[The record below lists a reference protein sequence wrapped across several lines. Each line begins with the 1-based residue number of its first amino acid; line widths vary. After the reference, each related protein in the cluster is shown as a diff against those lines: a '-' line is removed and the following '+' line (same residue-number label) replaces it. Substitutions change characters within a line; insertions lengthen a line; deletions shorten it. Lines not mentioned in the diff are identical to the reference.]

1 MPKTVTKT
9 ANNLSEAFLRVREYL
24 WNGDG
29 DFTDVYPKQE
39 TSICFAATKAM
50 RAKAITLEQRDMI
63 QSIVQL
69 RLHPH
74 TVVSRYMHKVFNV
87 APSSKVMQMYRHGW
101 LIKLSREFRAREF
114 ASEPSNDWRN
124 NHGIE

>member
-1 MPKTVTKT
+1 MPKT
-9 ANNLSEAFLRVREYL
+9 ANNLSEAFLRVRDYL
-24 WNGDG
+24 WDG
-29 DFTDVYPKQE
+29 TGNFTDAYPKQE
-39 TSICFAATKAM
+39 TCICFAATKAM

-74 TVVSRYMHKVFNV
+74 TVVSRYVHEELNTDPTTRMV
-87 APSSKVMQMYRHGW
+87 QMYRHGW

-114 ASEPSNDWRN
+114 ASKPSNDWRN
-124 NHGIE
+124 DHGIE